1 MGSGAPARR
10 RRWRR
15 GGRHDRRGAFGA
27 GAAAMMQVVTIG
39 AGQAPEL
46 KLAAAGIARVTGTG
60 SEAARAARA
69 VARAG
74 AIPLAAHER
83 FRRACESLAPEVA
96 LPTATGGADLTPAVT
111 IALSDLVKRLG
122 AARLSGAAAW
132 RRERAL
138 RRGRAALRAAEAAIA
153 AHLPDRPA
161 CADRRA
167 TRAIARFVSA
177 LAEAP
182 GFSRMM

>member
-1 MGSGAPARR
+1 MKP
-10 RRWRR
+10 
-15 GGRHDRRGAFGA
+15 
-27 GAAAMMQVVTIG
+27 VVTIS
-39 AGQAPEL
+39 AGQAAEIA
-46 KLAAAGIARVTGTG
+46 LAAAGIVQVMGTG

-74 AIPLAAHER
+74 AVPLAVHDR
-83 FRRACESLAPEVA
+83 LRRACTSLTPDLA
-96 LPTATGGADLTPAVT
+96 LPTAAGGADLTPAVT

-122 AARLSGAAAW
+122 AARLRGAAAW